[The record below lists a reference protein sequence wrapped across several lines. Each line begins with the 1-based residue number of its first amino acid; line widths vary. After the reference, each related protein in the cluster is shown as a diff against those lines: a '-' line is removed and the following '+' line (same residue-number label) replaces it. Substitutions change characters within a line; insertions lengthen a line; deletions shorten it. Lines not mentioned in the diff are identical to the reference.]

1 LRIDDVSTDAK
12 RYWGNRPDVRKYF
25 DILEKLAHERHKSI
39 YPNYKYKKTIK
50 NNNLTPKKGF
60 AFKYV
65 QQDQQRNKSKDIKN
79 NKISS
84 PSSTSSPS
92 ISMSYPNIN
101 INDIDLHNYNDSIQE
116 QASNGDS
123 NSVTLDGSSYSYL
136 FNNNNDKFDNNLFCD
151 NEFLVFQL
159 PPVEGFES
167 IDIINDSNNYNNFD
181 TPELINNVN
190 KDMNDIINI
199 YLSQL
204 DNENNLN
211 IEKNLDFNTI
221 NNIHEENGYDQVNN
235 F

>member
-1 LRIDDVSTDAK
+1 SSEKETLRIDDVSTDAK

-92 ISMSYPNIN
+92 IPTSYSNP
-101 INDIDLHNYNDSIQE
+101 HNYNDLQFMNSL
-116 QASNGDS
+116 DS
-123 NSVTLDGSSYSYL
+123 NSNIQQQSNNNNNNNSNSVALDSSSYSYL
-136 FNNNNDKFDNNLFCD
+136 FNNDNNNKFVNDLLYD
-151 NEFLVFQL
+151 NEFLVFQS
-159 PPVEGFES
+159 PAGGFES
-167 IDIINDSNNYNNFD
+167 
-181 TPELINNVN
+181 
-190 KDMNDIINI
+190 NDIIN
-199 YLSQL
+199 YSNN
-204 DNENNLN
+204 DNSF
-211 IEKNLDFNTI
+211 D
-221 NNIHEENGYDQVNN
+221 
-235 F
+235 